1 MTHEVSGCLHTMD
14 IEGLKEFVSTTEGA
28 LSVIEQLRGGAKIRW
43 PYDVVRTYLKA
54 VVPNSVYQ
62 TYPIPTDLKLIRA
75 RPLKKSKKWPSTE
88 DELGCRKP
96 KATTDYGRCHRPG
109 HPVGYCSLYDD
120 TALSEINAEPGKC
133 YATSTFMLPKG
144 AIVVPVGEFDYYR
157 RTNETY
163 IGHAVRKNKN
173 AYENV
178 LRQED
183 WVVPALI
190 DAFLADEFL
199 RPAKTETDYK
209 LTSAFCDV
217 LLNDLPKSRP
227 IDAIAYPSVAFRAG
241 LNFAIPWESWRS
253 KIRLERAEI
262 IEITET
268 VGYGIFS
275 WRQLAACASPG
286 PDGALNWQESHGDDR
301 GERFLT
307 SD

>member
-28 LSVIEQLRGGAKIRW
+28 LNVIEQLRGGAKTRW
-43 PYDVVRTYLKA
+43 PYDVVRTYLAA
-54 VVPNSVYQ
+54 VVPKSVYQ
-62 TYPIPTDLKLIRA
+62 TYSIPTDLELVRA
-75 RPLKKSKKWPSTE
+75 RPLEGSEKWPSTE
-88 DELGCRKP
+88 DDLGSRKP
-96 KATTDYGRCHRPG
+96 EDTKDYGRCHRPD
-109 HPVGYCSLYDD
+109 HPAGYCSLYDD

-133 YATSTFMLPKG
+133 YAISTFMLPKG

-157 RTNETY
+157 RTGETY

-178 LRQED
+178 RRQED

-227 IDAIAYPSVAFRAG
+227 INAIAYPSVAFRGG

-262 IEITET
+262 IEITDA
-268 VGYGIFS
+268 VGYGIFN
-275 WRQLAACASPG
+275 WRQLATCASPG
-286 PDGALNWQESHGDDR
+286 PDGALNWRKSRGDDC
-301 GERFLT
+301 G
-307 SD
+307 